1 MTNILT
7 FFNFAEPRSLNY
19 LSNSNFT
26 KIVYRDFDL
35 DVYRPGTR
43 ALLVLRVVLIIYI
56 LFCEFLSFVYI
67 QVKVLYTVC
76 EIVFNTLTT
85 SQLLG
90 YVYAY
95 LKKIVSYLKCNVL
108 YVIKCLFPVN
118 CANLLN
124 FNNFSFLNCHNQT
137 LQATHMYAAR
147 TYFFMNIYELM
158 YVWPHSYIINLLVI

>member
-7 FFNFAEPRSLNY
+7 FLNFAEPRSLDY

-43 ALLVLRVVLIIYI
+43 TLLVLRVVLIIYI

-76 EIVFNTLTT
+76 EIVFDTLTT

-95 LKKIVSYLKCNVL
+95 LKKC
-108 YVIKCLFPVN
+108 
-118 CANLLN
+118 
-124 FNNFSFLNCHNQT
+124 
-137 LQATHMYAAR
+137 M
-147 TYFFMNIYELM
+147 
-158 YVWPHSYIINLLVI
+158 

>member
-7 FFNFAEPRSLNY
+7 FLNFAEPRSLDY

-26 KIVYRDFDL
+26 KIVYGDFDL

-43 ALLVLRVVLIIYI
+43 TLLVLRVVRIIYI

-76 EIVFNTLTT
+76 EIVFDTLTT

-95 LKKIVSYLKCNVL
+95 LKKMYVILVYLKCNVL
-108 YVIKCLFPVN
+108 HVIKCLFPVN

-124 FNNFSFLNCHNQT
+124 FNNFSF
-137 LQATHMYAAR
+137 
-147 TYFFMNIYELM
+147 
-158 YVWPHSYIINLLVI
+158 